1 MLFKKFQMSLI
12 VNKQTNKQT
21 NWVDEGSEFYN
32 RSKNN
37 GYKIKIKK
45 CIQRIMKENLM
56 LLKDLSEP

>member
-1 MLFKKFQMSLI
+1 MSLI

-21 NWVDEGSEFYN
+21 EQMRVVNFTIDQ
-32 RSKNN
+32 RNN